1 MRAFVIALSFFASP
15 AIAAEFRGSELGGQ
29 CALVH
34 EHEAALRSVEV
45 AHGSQDEQ
53 HIFAGLAFDR
63 HATIT
68 YLCKEGLITL
78 ISVRFPQG
86 PYDDVIPEF
95 GAVYSSL
102 SAIYGVPSYEI
113 GDRETIVRGT
123 SPKRYTASWEGLGLH
138 VKFALAPVPDRD
150 SPNWLVVIVVT
161 P

>member
-1 MRAFVIALSFFASP
+1 MRALVIALSVLASH
-15 AIAAEFRGSELGGQ
+15 AGAAEFRGSELGGQ

-45 AHGSQDEQ
+45 AHGSQEEQ
-53 HIFAGLAFDR
+53 HRFAGLVFDR

-78 ISVRFPQG
+78 IDVHFPQG
-86 PYDDVIPEF
+86 PYDNVIPEF
-95 GAVYSSL
+95 RAIYSNL
-102 SAIYGVPSYEI
+102 SAMYGASLYEI
-113 GDRETIVRGT
+113 GDRETIVRGA
-123 SPKRYTASWEGLGLH
+123 SPRRYTALWEGLGVH

-150 SPNWLVVIVVT
+150 SSNWLVVVIVT